1 MKKLIKKRSI
11 AKKKVAVKKI
21 AKRLLLGRVTHYY
34 DKIKVA
40 VIKLN
45 APLKNGDSIEIE
57 GGEKS
62 FFQKVSSMEKDH
74 EKIAKA
80 KKGNE
85 VGMKVKNKVR
95 EGYRVFKG

>member
-1 MKKLIKKRSI
+1 MKKKIKKKQSKKPV
-11 AKKKVAVKKI
+11 AKKA

-34 DKIKVA
+34 DNIRVA

-45 APLKNGDSIEIE
+45 APLKNGDFIEIE

-62 FFQKVSSMEKDH
+62 FSQKVSSMEKDH
-74 EKIAKA
+74 EKITKA
-80 KKGNE
+80 KKGDE
-85 VGMKVKNKVR
+85 VGMKVKKKAR

>member
-1 MKKLIKKRSI
+1 M
-11 AKKKVAVKKI
+11 KKKVAVKKI

-45 APLKNGDSIEIE
+45 ASLKNGDSIEIE

-62 FFQKVSSMEKDH
+62 FSQKVSSMEKDH

-80 KKGNE
+80 KRGDE